1 MSAFVKTLFGDR
13 ATVAVVALVMTA
25 ELLLVAVGEAVAA
38 SIVIPALVLAGAGW
52 LAKR

>member
-13 ATVAVVALVMTA
+13 DTVVIVTIVMVA
-25 ELLLVAVGEAVAA
+25 ELLLVATGEAAA
-38 SIVIPALVLAGAGW
+38 AGAVIPAVVLAGAGW